1 MVNFIAREFGDI
13 LWSQDCARGQGS
25 GGNALPPEAWLECL
39 GWVPSVA
46 RTSEHKKNSA
56 DHEVSQSNLQA
67 SRENSR
73 YRWLRVSSSPLGRTV
88 IATLKVT
95 VILQLTLL
103 VVIWLLP
110 DRKSF
115 SHTLFPSCLILQ
127 SFYEWTQQK
136 FHRQLVKKLYFMVTI
151 STRRVYFT
159 VIMLSPL
166 NIYFKRVKLK
176 CERLFPPPLV
186 I

>member
-1 MVNFIAREFGDI
+1 MVNFIAGEFGEI
-13 LWSQDCARGQGS
+13 LWSQDCARSQGL
-25 GGNALPPEAWLECL
+25 GAKALPPKAWFKCL
-39 GWVPSVA
+39 RWVPSVA
-46 RTSEHKKNSA
+46 SSSEHKKNSA
-56 DHEVSQSNLQA
+56 DHEVSQTNLQA
-67 SRENSR
+67 SWENSR
-73 YRWLRVSSSPLGRTV
+73 NRWLWVSSSPLGRTI

-110 DRKSF
+110 GRKSF
-115 SHTLFPSCLILQ
+115 FHTLFPSCLILQ
-127 SFYEWTQQK
+127 SLCEWTQQK
-136 FHRQLVKKLYFMVTI
+136 FHCQLVKKLYFMVTI

-176 CERLFPPPLV
+176 C
-186 I
+186 